1 MFLLYKTLKL
11 KNSDT
16 SNSQYL
22 YGLYK
27 QVIKKTENIKI
38 RIVFKNLMN
47 FGNSFYKYNFNM
59 FIFILKYIDLVKH
72 KGPNCTLS
80 SAVKT
85 PNLLK
90 HQEIYSYSSISI
102 NSNH

>member
-1 MFLLYKTLKL
+1 MFLLYETLKL

-16 SNSQYL
+16 SNSQYP

-47 FGNSFYKYNFNM
+47 FGNPFYKYNFNM
-59 FIFILKYIDLVKH
+59 FISILKYIDLVKH
-72 KGPNCTLS
+72 KGPL
-80 SAVKT
+80 
-85 PNLLK
+85 
-90 HQEIYSYSSISI
+90 
-102 NSNH
+102 